1 MYLHV
6 NQKIKTMNK
15 KLLAFRV
22 LVAVFIIMN
31 FAVSFKLESE
41 AEVLIMLFVVIFTI
55 SYIAAEAVHAF
66 DEAKH

>member
-31 FAVSFKLESE
+31 FAVSFKLKSE
-41 AEVLIMLFVVIFTI
+41 TEVFIMLFAVIFTI

>member
-1 MYLHV
+1 
-6 NQKIKTMNK
+6 MNK
-15 KLLAFRV
+15 KLLAFRL
-22 LVAVFIIMN
+22 LVTVFIIMN

-41 AEVLIMLFVVIFTI
+41 AEVLIMLFAVIFTI

>member
-1 MYLHV
+1 
-6 NQKIKTMNK
+6 MNK
-15 KLLAFRV
+15 KLLAFRL

-41 AEVLIMLFVVIFTI
+41 AEVLIMLFAVIFTI

>member
-1 MYLHV
+1 
-6 NQKIKTMNK
+6 MNK
-15 KLLAFRV
+15 KLLAFRL

-31 FAVSFKLESE
+31 FAVSYKLESE
-41 AEVLIMLFVVIFTI
+41 AEVLIMLFAVIFTT